1 MHKVVT
7 INTIFA
13 LLQNS
18 CIYGY
23 IILCIV
29 DQSKESSSSQPNFFD
44 VSKELSHS
52 EPDIESIN
60 MMIEFRSIL
69 SYLDL
74 YLYAH
79 ADLVDRLAYLDYT
92 LFPMPAIF
100 ETSKDH
106 DKISDSLPSM
116 MLLISKHSSFFNYEL
131 VKEVFEKLQDEEGKT
146 KMKVYEQRFESY
158 LRKRCI
164 YVMPSAEMEAPNN
177 FQEVKVELDISFR
190 NCRQVYLKKLQQEIS
205 KLLNVE
211 IVQLVVAGIR
221 VSSIHIIFHL
231 LKVLVDSVFPLSDE
245 QIYQITKL
253 KYENADIYSLTC
265 NEFCY
270 DLKGKNIN
278 SVAKVL
284 RYLYSTSEQQDLDC
298 YGFPFPHFLSFSC
311 YFLLLSSSALYNAL
325 QS

>member
-1 MHKVVT
+1 M
-7 INTIFA
+7 I
-13 LLQNS
+13 
-18 CIYGY
+18 
-23 IILCIV
+23 
-29 DQSKESSSSQPNFFD
+29 DQSKESSSSQLNVFD

-60 MMIEFRSIL
+60 MITEFRRIL

-74 YLYAH
+74 YLNAH
-79 ADLVDRLAYLDYT
+79 AHLVDRLAYLDCT
-92 LFPMPAIF
+92 LIPMPPIF
-100 ETSKDH
+100 KASKDH
-106 DKISDSLPSM
+106 DKISDPLSNV

-131 VKEVFEKLQDEEGKT
+131 VKEVFEKLQDEVGKE
-146 KMKVYEQRFESY
+146 KIKVYEQRFESY

-253 KYENADIYSLTC
+253 EYENADIYSLTC
-265 NEFCY
+265 DEFCY
-270 DLKGKNIN
+270 DLKGK
-278 SVAKVL
+278 K
-284 RYLYSTSEQQDLDC
+284 Y
-298 YGFPFPHFLSFSC
+298 
-311 YFLLLSSSALYNAL
+311 
-325 QS
+325 